1 MKCVKID
8 IESAIPQGELI
19 DVLWSRERKNT
30 LAKEIINS
38 HREKADAAASAAGGS
53 LRTDTPPEF
62 YIRRG
67 ADLVAGGDFL
77 LTASRWDVWVPDTFD
92 PARASAAT
100 R

>member
-8 IESAIPQGELI
+8 IESAIPEGELQ
-19 DVLWSRERKNT
+19 DTLWSTERKNA
-30 LAKEIINS
+30 LAKEIINA
-38 HREKADAAASAAGGS
+38 HREKADAVAVMAGGS

-67 ADLVAGGDFL
+67 SDLVAGGDFL
-77 LTASRWDVWVPDTFD
+77 LTASRWDVWVPDNFD
-92 PARASAAT
+92 PQRASNDS